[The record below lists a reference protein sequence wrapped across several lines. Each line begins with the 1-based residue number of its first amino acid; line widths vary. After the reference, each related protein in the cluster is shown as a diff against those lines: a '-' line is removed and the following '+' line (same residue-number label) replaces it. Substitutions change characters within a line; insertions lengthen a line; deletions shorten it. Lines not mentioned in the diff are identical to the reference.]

1 MAELT
6 LPKMGESVMEARII
20 RWLKKPG
27 DRVEADEP
35 VLEIATDKVDSEVPA
50 PVSGV
55 LAEIRVAEGQ
65 TVPVGTV
72 LAIIDEGGTS
82 TAATVAAPAEAVPA
96 LALSTASN
104 GEASTAEAPA
114 AHAPSRI
121 PARDG
126 DRFYSPLVRSIA
138 QSAGLTL
145 EELSKIPGSGMG
157 GRVTKKD
164 LEAYLSQRSQTQA
177 KPVAPAPSPA
187 VQPAVPTPPPTSL
200 PASLETIIQYLQEHF
215 ILIPKKTFTHSGAV
229 EIIEMDRMRRI
240 ISENMVYSKHVS
252 PHVTSFVE
260 ADVTPVVLWREKVK
274 NDFEKRYGEK
284 LTFTHIFV
292 EVLAKVLR
300 EFPQLNAS
308 VEGDKIIL
316 KKEIHIGVAVA
327 LPNNNLIV
335 PTVRHADR
343 LNLAGIAAA
352 VNDLSRR
359 ARANQL
365 KPDEITGGTY
375 TLSNVGTFGNVMGTP
390 VILQP
395 QVGILATGAI
405 RKKPAVIETP
415 TGDMI
420 AIRYMMFLSHSYDHR
435 IIDGALGGAFVRRVA
450 DYLEGWDISRE
461 V

>member
-1 MAELT
+1 MAELI

-27 DRVEADEP
+27 DPVEADEP
-35 VLEIATDKVDSEVPA
+35 VLEIATDKVDSEVPS
-50 PVSGV
+50 PVRGI
-55 LAEIRVAEGQ
+55 LAEIRVKEGE

-72 LAIIDEGGTS
+72 LATITEEG
-82 TAATVAAPAEAVPA
+82 AAVGAVTPIGGASAFVTPVEAASVAV
-96 LALSTASN
+96 TSN
-104 GEASTAEAPA
+104 GEMPAPVA
-114 AHAPSRI
+114 IGGSPTRI

-126 DRFYSPLVRSIA
+126 ERFYSPLVRTIA
-138 QSAGLTL
+138 QQAGLTL
-145 EELSKIPGSGMG
+145 EELNKIPGTGMG

-164 LEAYLSQRSQTQA
+164 LETYLSQRQQVSVT
-177 KPVAPAPSPA
+177 PA
-187 VQPAVPTPPPTSL
+187 VAPTPPAPQPAAAPL
-200 PASLETIIQYLQEHF
+200 PASLEAIVQYLQEHF
-215 ILIPKKTFTHSGAV
+215 ILVPKRTFTHSGPV
-229 EIIEMDRMRRI
+229 EIVEMDRMRRLI
-240 ISENMVYSKHVS
+240 AENMVYSKHAS

-274 NDFEKRYGEK
+274 DEFEKKYGEK
-284 LTFTHIFV
+284 LTFTHVFV
-292 EVLAKVLR
+292 EVLARVLR

-308 VEGDKIIL
+308 VDGDKILL

-335 PTVRHADR
+335 PVVRQADR
-343 LNLAGIAAA
+343 LNLAGIAAT

-359 ARANQL
+359 ARTGQL
-365 KPDEITGGTY
+365 KPDEISGGTY

-405 RKKPAVIETP
+405 RKKPAIVETP
-415 TGDMI
+415 AGDMI
-420 AIRYMMFLSHSYDHR
+420 AIRHMMFLSHSYDHR

-450 DYLEGWDISRE
+450 DYLEAWDVNRPI
-461 V
+461 

>member
-1 MAELT
+1 
-6 LPKMGESVMEARII
+6 MEARII

-55 LAEIRVAEGQ
+55 LTEIRVAEGQ

-72 LAIIDEGGTS
+72 LAIIDEGGSS
-82 TAATVAAPAEAVPA
+82 TPAIAAAPAETAPA
-96 LALSTASN
+96 LVTASN
-104 GEASTAEAPA
+104 GEAPVIEAPA
-114 AHAPSRI
+114 AQTATRI

-145 EELSKIPGSGMG
+145 EELAKIPGSGMG

-164 LEAYLSQRSQTQA
+164 LEAYLSQRQQ
-177 KPVAPAPSPA
+177 VPATPA
-187 VQPAVPTPPPTSL
+187 VAPTPPAPQPAAAPL
-200 PASLETIIQYLQEHF
+200 PASLEAIVQYLQEHF
-215 ILIPKKTFTHSGAV
+215 ILVPKKTFTHSGPT
-229 EIIEMDRMRRI
+229 EIIEMDRMRRLI
-240 ISENMVYSKHVS
+240 AENMVYSKHTS

-260 ADVTPVVLWREKVK
+260 ADVTPLVLWREKVK
-274 NDFEKRYGEK
+274 NEFEKKYGEK
-284 LTFTHIFV
+284 LTFTHVFV
-292 EVLAKVLR
+292 EILAKVLR

-308 VEGDKIIL
+308 VDGDKILL

-335 PTVRHADR
+335 PVVRHADR

-359 ARANQL
+359 ARAGQL
-365 KPDEITGGTY
+365 KPDEISGGTY

-405 RKKPAVIETP
+405 RKKPAIVETP
-415 TGDMI
+415 AGDMI
-420 AIRYMMFLSHSYDHR
+420 AIRHMMFLSHSYDHR

-450 DYLEGWDISRE
+450 DYLEAWDVNRPI
-461 V
+461 